1 MPPKMKKSKPG
12 SGGAKA
18 KKKAQ
23 AKAMKTSAKKAAAKN
38 LVDKTF
44 GMKNKKK
51 SKKVQQIAENIA
63 NARFLSSQ
71 GKGNMRGVETTVAGR
86 EAQARKAKSEKLRRE
101 KKEKELADMLGAGY
115 SLTNASSK
123 KVKKEAQARLRLEKA
138 KAEKVQ
144 AEQEAIDFTI
154 PIVGLDQVMMCDG
167 RSEVS
172 RLLCKIEKREAM
184 VRTDLGG
191 IPLLDIKLVDG
202 STKYPVNMVIRGE
215 LAKSFGDKG
224 FKKNKI
230 VDIRDCVA
238 IMRAV
243 RGQPRRIQVEMVEAT
258 EKHAATT
265 LAIASERLAKHCK
278 ALIVERDEV
287 RARGGIPIE
296 EMIEEERMA
305 LPPGGT
311 PVTEKNFFKWL
322 ADRKARKIKEIKD
335 KKAAAAKGKKGKFL
349 TGKSLFAKHVELFVD
364 DENGAEADVMN
375 QRVTLSDE
383 EDDEEEDA
391 GGESKTAPPPL
402 APSSTKAST
411 IQVGGKDV
419 QIGDTSIF
427 LDGDDDELDLDDLD
441 D

>member
-1 MPPKMKKSKPG
+1 M
-12 SGGAKA
+12 
-18 KKKAQ
+18 
-23 AKAMKTSAKKAAAKN
+23 
-38 LVDKTF
+38 
-44 GMKNKKK
+44 
-51 SKKVQQIAENIA
+51 
-63 NARFLSSQ
+63 
-71 GKGNMRGVETTVAGR
+71 
-86 EAQARKAKSEKLRRE
+86 
-101 KKEKELADMLGAGY
+101 
-115 SLTNASSK
+115 
-123 KVKKEAQARLRLEKA
+123 
-138 KAEKVQ
+138 
-144 AEQEAIDFTI
+144 
-154 PIVGLDQVMMCDG
+154 
-167 RSEVS
+167 
-172 RLLCKIEKREAM
+172 
-184 VRTDLGG
+184 
-191 IPLLDIKLVDG
+191 
-202 STKYPVNMVIRGE
+202 
-215 LAKSFGDKG
+215 
-224 FKKNKI
+224 
-230 VDIRDCVA
+230 
-238 IMRAV
+238 
-243 RGQPRRIQVEMVEAT
+243 
-258 EKHAATT
+258 
-265 LAIASERLAKHCK
+265 
-278 ALIVERDEV
+278 IVERDEV